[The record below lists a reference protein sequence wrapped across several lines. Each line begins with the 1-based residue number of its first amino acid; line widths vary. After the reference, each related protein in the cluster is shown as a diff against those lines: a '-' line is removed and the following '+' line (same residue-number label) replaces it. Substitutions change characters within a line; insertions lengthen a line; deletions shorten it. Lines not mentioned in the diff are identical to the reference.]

1 MKKLLFIIIML
12 GLGLG
17 STFASSKTSSLT
29 IRASGNEN
37 ISVAIG
43 EMPFS
48 DAAHEVTI
56 RNLKKGKHFVRVMK
70 HSRGVFRS
78 KSEIVY
84 EGYITI
90 QKKREIV
97 AVIDENRTL
106 MIVQNEKR
114 RKNSPYYE
122 TDKNDQK
129 REVKVTLQLG
139 KVLSLF

>member
-1 MKKLLFIIIML
+1 ML

-17 STFASSKTSSLT
+17 SVLASSKTSSLT
-29 IRASGNEN
+29 IRATGNET

-48 DAAHEVTI
+48 DAAPEVTI

-70 HSRGVFRS
+70 HSKGIFRS
-78 KSEIVY
+78 KSEIIY
-84 EGYITI
+84 EGYVTV
-90 QKKREIV
+90 KRKRELV
-97 AVIDENRTL
+97 AVIDGNRTL

-114 RKNSPYYE
+114 RKNTPYYE
-122 TDKNDQK
+122 TDQHEQK